1 MSDSTNTPGGG
12 GHFWRLTKVLVCLY
26 IVGGAIWLYQQG
38 FFQLFLD
45 RERVIEFIQSLGPF
59 GFLGFI
65 LLQPAQEVLAPIPGE
80 LTGIIGGFLFGVV
93 GGTVLSTIGL
103 ILGSFIAFSIS
114 RAFGRP
120 FVERF
125 VDKAIM
131 DRFDYLLHH
140 KGVFLIFML
149 FLLPGFPKDYLCFIL
164 GLGHLTTCEFLVI
177 SSVGRLF
184 GTVLL
189 TLGGGFIRYQQ
200 YTQLYVL
207 AGVAV
212 AVMLTAWLFRTRLE
226 NLLSSLHKRKGH
238 LPAGT
243 LSKLPSP
250 PLSTSQCAKV
260 KK

>member
-1 MSDSTNTPGGG
+1 MNDSLNSRDGS
-12 GHFWRLTKVLVCLY
+12 GHFWKLAKILVCLY
-26 IVGGAIWLYQQG
+26 VVGGGVWLYQQG
-38 FFQLFLD
+38 FFHLFLD
-45 RERVIEFIQSLGPF
+45 RERVTAFIQSLGPF
-59 GFLGFI
+59 GFVGFI
-65 LLQPAQEVLAPIPGE
+65 VLQTAQVVLAPIPGE
-80 LTGIIGGFLFGVV
+80 LTGIIGGYLFGVV
-93 GGTVLSTIGL
+93 GGTALSTIGL
-103 ILGSFIAFSIS
+103 ILGSLIAFSIS

-125 VDKAIM
+125 VDKSIM

-140 KGVFLIFML
+140 KGAFLIFML

-164 GLGHLTTCEFLVI
+164 GLGHLTIWEFLVI

-200 YTQLYVL
+200 YAQLYILV
-207 AGVAV
+207 GVAL

-226 NLLSSLHKRKGH
+226 NLLSSLHKRKEH
-238 LPAGT
+238 RRAGD
-243 LSKLPSP
+243 LSKLPSHT
-250 PLSTSQCAKV
+250 LSASQCAKV